1 MNEETAKALRAP
13 FPDEDIGKLPR
24 VTCKACRERS
34 CQNHRTQKCQVCG
47 SYISTQHIHLDYV
60 GHAEL
65 TDRLLQVDPEWTWE
79 PVAWSAD
86 GTPHIDAVGG
96 MWIRLTVAGVT
107 RLGYGHPDGK
117 RGGDAVK
124 EIIGDALRNAAM
136 RFGVALDLWRRE
148 PAHLDDTAE
157 PEQQQA
163 TPTAATTDIDNA
175 IKNMRDWIAGA
186 GMTDRDEVRAF
197 VNKIVGRE
205 VDGPQSMRRTEI
217 ERVTQRAR
225 EIATESKASGGG
237 ES

>member
-13 FPDEDIGKLPR
+13 FPEEDIGKLPR

-34 CQNHRTQKCQVCG
+34 CQNHRPQKCQVCG

-79 PVAWSAD
+79 PVAWAAD

-163 TPTAATTDIDNA
+163 TPTAGASEVDNA
-175 IKNMRDWIAGA
+175 IKNMRRAMGKAGISA
-186 GMTDRDEVRAF
+186 DQQRAF
-197 VNKIVGRE
+197 VSKVAGRE
-205 VDGPQSMRRTEI
+205 IDHPSSMSHDEI
-217 ERVTQRAR
+217 TRVTDRAK
-225 EIATESKASGGG
+225 EIAADAAAAGGDES
-237 ES
+237 